1 MHQGSLSSHTLGSEK
16 FGSTRHN
23 AWLQGSRRDTVP
35 GTPPD
40 AGSLKRDSGNIRQS
54 IKIVGSSTG
63 PQSKWQKTVFL
74 KTISQIDSSA
84 PNPFSKTTMVR
95 TAKELTRIPIWD
107 VHSTAAKTKTLR
119 QSANHESSIA
129 GLPQLDKN
137 NLFLTTDE

>member
-1 MHQGSLSSHTLGSEK
+1 MHRGSVSSHVLGSEK
-16 FGSTRHN
+16 SGSARRN
-23 AWLQGSRRDTVP
+23 AWLQGSRQDSVP

-40 AGSLKRDSGNIRQS
+40 AGSRKRDSGNIRQS

-63 PQSKWQKTVFL
+63 PQSKWQKSVFL

-95 TAKELTRIPIWD
+95 TAKEPTRIPIWD
-107 VHSTAAKTKTLR
+107 VHSTTAKTNTLG

-129 GLPQLDKN
+129 GLPQFHKN